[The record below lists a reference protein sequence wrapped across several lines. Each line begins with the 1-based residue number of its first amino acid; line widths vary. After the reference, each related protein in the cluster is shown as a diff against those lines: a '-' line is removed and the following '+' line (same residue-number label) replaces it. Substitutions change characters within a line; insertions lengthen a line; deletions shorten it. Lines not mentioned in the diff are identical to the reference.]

1 MNKVRRVALVGNP
14 NVGKSTVFNELTG
27 SNQHTG
33 NWTGKTVDSAVG
45 RFYYKYN
52 QYELID
58 LPGTYSLVASSK
70 EEEVTRDFVETL
82 DYDCL
87 VCVVD
92 ATNLERNLNLAL
104 QVMEAS
110 DKVVVLLNLC
120 DEAKKHNIEINE
132 KLLSEMLG
140 VPVVKATA
148 RSGKGINN
156 LLEEIHLLVTN
167 STDNSII
174 GVTYVSPIE
183 QALRIMKTAGIPKYR
198 AIRMLEN
205 NEEPEDLKEK
215 SAFIKAVNV
224 LERFNMANE
233 NFTEA
238 LTLSVFQRSKH
249 IAKSVSVKFPSKAEK
264 REQFLDKLLMG
275 KGTSILSMLVI
286 FAVVLWITIAGSN
299 YPSDLL
305 RKAFDSFELF
315 LSDSML
321 QAGFSQLWVDL
332 LVNGVLKVLLWVV
345 AVMLPPMAIFFPLFT
360 ILEDFGVLPRI
371 AFNLDPCFKSC
382 GACGKQALTTCMG
395 YGCNAVGVTG
405 ARIIDSPRE
414 RIIAI
419 ITNSFSPCNGR
430 FPLLIAVIAMFFS
443 KNSFLSAL
451 ILLMFIALS
460 MAATLAASGV
470 LTKTVL
476 KGEPSSFVL
485 ELPPYRKPQF
495 LKIIGQT
502 AKEKVLFVLLRAV
515 AVAAPAG
522 LIIWI
527 LNNISING
535 TMLLSIISDFLDPL
549 GRLIGLDGVILIGF
563 ILGFPA
569 NEIVIPIILMV
580 YLSSGQ
586 LNDYSSLSDLKDILV
601 NNGWTPVT
609 ALCTCLFSMFH
620 FPCSTTLLTIW
631 KETKSVKWTFLSI
644 ITPLTAGI
652 LICFVINLIFG
663 RLF

>member
-1 MNKVRRVALVGNP
+1 MSKKRRVVLVGNP

-33 NWTGKTVDSAVG
+33 NWTGKTVDSATG
-45 RFYYKYN
+45 DFYYKYN

-58 LPGTYSLVASSK
+58 LPGTYSLVTSSK
-70 EEEVTRDFVETL
+70 EEEVTRDFVESL
-82 DYDCL
+82 NYDCA

-104 QVMEAS
+104 QVMEVT
-110 DKVVVLLNLC
+110 DKVVVMLNLC
-120 DEAKKHNIEINE
+120 DEAMKHNIDINDKE
-132 KLLSEMLG
+132 LSAMLG

-156 LLEEIHLLVTN
+156 LLEEIHLLVTGASGN
-167 STDNSII
+167 NVI

-183 QALRIMKTAGIPKYR
+183 QALRILKLADIPKYK

-205 NEEPEDLKEK
+205 GKEPDDLKK
-215 SAFIKAVNV
+215 KAAFIKAVNV
-224 LERFNMANE
+224 LERFNMAGE
-233 NFTEA
+233 NFVEA
-238 LTLSVFQRSKH
+238 LTLSVFQRSRQ
-249 IAKSVSVKFPSKAEK
+249 IANTVVTKTPSKAEK
-264 REQFLDKLLMG
+264 REKLLDKMLMG
-275 KGTSILSMLVI
+275 KGTSVLSMLVI

-305 RKAFDSFELF
+305 RTAFDSFENF
-315 LSDSML
+315 LANAMAN
-321 QAGFSQLWVDL
+321 AGVSQMWIDL
-332 LVNGVLKVLLWVV
+332 LVNGILKVLLWVV
-345 AVMLPPMAIFFPLFT
+345 AVMLPPMAIFFPLFAV
-360 ILEDFGVLPRI
+360 LEDFGVLPRV

-419 ITNSFSPCNGR
+419 VTNSLSPCNGR
-430 FPLLIAVIAMFFS
+430 FPLLIAIIAMFFTG
-443 KNSFLSAL
+443 NSFLSAL
-451 ILLMFIALS
+451 ILLGFIASS
-460 MAATLAASGV
+460 MAVTLLSSKV

-476 KGEPSSFVL
+476 KGESSSFVL

-495 LKIIGQT
+495 LKIIFET
-502 AKEKVLFVLLRAV
+502 IKDKVFFVLLRAV

-522 LIIWI
+522 LIIWA
-527 LNNISING
+527 LNNINVNG
-535 TMLLSIISDFLDPL
+535 TALLTLISEFLDPFGKL
-549 GRLIGLDGVILIGF
+549 LGLDGVILLGF

-569 NEIVIPIILMV
+569 NEIVIPIILMT
-580 YLSSGQ
+580 YLSTGQ
-586 LNDYSSLSDLKDILV
+586 LDDYSSLSGLRQILID
-601 NNGWTPVT
+601 NGWTSVT
-609 ALCTCLFSMFH
+609 ALCTCIFSMFH

-631 KETKSVKWTFLSI
+631 RETKSVKWTLLSI
-644 ITPLTAGI
+644 IVPLTAGV
-652 LICFVINLIFG
+652 LICLFVNLI
-663 RLF
+663 L